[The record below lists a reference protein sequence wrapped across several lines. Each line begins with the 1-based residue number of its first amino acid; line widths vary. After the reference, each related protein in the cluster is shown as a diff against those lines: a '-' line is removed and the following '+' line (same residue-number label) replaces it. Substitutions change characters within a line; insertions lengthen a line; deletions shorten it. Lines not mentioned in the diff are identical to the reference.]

1 MHHAEVSKRKHG
13 LSASIQAA
21 TSQPTFLDAAAADI
35 DAAASKAPVV
45 GMHEDHLHSP
55 DGDIY
60 RLVARR
66 VSPDR
71 AQELLTSGAMVVV
84 DDCGCGGYC
93 GLFWPAETERTA
105 LAARRPQLK
114 KNRFGWLDEW
124 ANEAGTSLLFVNG
137 DVRWT

>member
-1 MHHAEVSKRKHG
+1 MSKRKHG
-13 LSASIQAA
+13 LRASIRAA
-21 TSQPTFLDAAAADI
+21 TPHPTVRDAAATDI
-35 DAAASKAPVV
+35 DAAAVAAAPRAPVV
-45 GMHEDHLHSP
+45 GMHEGNLHSP

-71 AQELLTSGAMVVV
+71 AQELLASGAMVVV

-93 GLFWPAETERTA
+93 GLFWPAASERTDMA
-105 LAARRPQLK
+105 TRRPQLK
-114 KNRFGWLDEW
+114 RNRFGWLDEW
-124 ANEAGTSLLFVNG
+124 ADGAGTSLLFVNG